1 MVVKIVELL
10 SPARDFVALKSA
22 ISNGADSVYLGLQ
35 GYNMRANVVNFG
47 VGDLK
52 KAVKCCHDSNV
63 KLYVCTNTV
72 MKDEDL
78 KTLKSVVTDISSSEA
93 DALIV
98 SDLGALQVARE
109 NDMPVHISVQSN
121 ISNIGALKLLGD
133 LGVNRV
139 ILSRELSLF
148 EIKKIAG
155 KTSMELEVF
164 VHGAMCMAISG
175 RCFLSSYLYNKSAN
189 CGECL
194 QPCRKEWKLVSED
207 HEELNIIHN
216 RNNDLG
222 AYKGHSGAYKGQ
234 ILSPKD
240 LCMVEY
246 LPELMESGVSSF
258 KIEGRGRPAE
268 YVATVTRVYREA
280 MDKYETGQWEF
291 NGNWLRELKKVYNR
305 GFDTGFYFKTPT
317 ETSKYNQSTH
327 LKRDIGEVCNYY
339 RKVRAAEIRLW
350 ADLEV
355 GDEILIQGNAT
366 GSLMQYVK
374 SMEINGENI
383 EKAHK
388 GQNVGIKVEDK
399 VRPNDVVYKRI
410 KRI

>member
-10 SPARDFVALKSA
+10 SPARDFAALKSA
-22 ISNGADSVYLGLQ
+22 ISNGADSVYLGLT
-35 GYNMRANVVNFG
+35 GYNMRANAVNFG

-63 KLYVCTNTV
+63 RLYVCTNTM
-72 MKDEDL
+72 MKDGDI
-78 KTLKSVVTDISSSEA
+78 KALKSMVTDISSSEA

-109 NDMPVHISVQSN
+109 NDMSVHMSVQSN
-121 ISNIGALKLLGD
+121 ISNVEALKLLGN
-133 LGVNRV
+133 LGVSRV

-148 EIKKIAG
+148 EIKNMAE

-164 VHGAMCMAISG
+164 VHGAMCMAVSG
-175 RCFLSSYLYNKSAN
+175 RCFLSSYLYEKSAN

-194 QPCRKEWKLVSED
+194 QPCRKEWKLLSED
-207 HEELNIIHN
+207 HEELKIIHDLK
-216 RNNDLG
+216 NDPVM
-222 AYKGHSGAYKGQ
+222 YKGR
-234 ILSPKD
+234 IFSPRD

-258 KIEGRGRPAE
+258 KIEGRARPAE

-280 MDKYETGQWEF
+280 INKYESGWWEI
-291 NGNWLRELKKVYNR
+291 NEEWIKELKKVYNR

-350 ADLEV
+350 DDLEV

-366 GSLMQYVK
+366 GSLMQYVE
-374 SMEINGENI
+374 SIEINGESI
-383 EKAHK
+383 EKAK
-388 GQNVGIKVEDK
+388 RGQNVGINVKDK

-410 KRI
+410 KRV

>member
-10 SPARDFVALKSA
+10 SPARDFAALKSA
-22 ISNGADSVYLGLQ
+22 ISNGADSVYLGLT
-35 GYNMRANVVNFG
+35 GYNMRANAVNFG

-63 KLYVCTNTV
+63 RLYVCTNTM
-72 MKDEDL
+72 MKDGDI
-78 KTLKSVVTDISSSEA
+78 KALKSMVTDISSSEA

-109 NDMPVHISVQSN
+109 NDMSVHMSVQSN
-121 ISNIGALKLLGD
+121 ISNVEALKLLGN
-133 LGVNRV
+133 LGVSRV

-148 EIKKIAG
+148 EIKNMAE

-164 VHGAMCMAISG
+164 VHGAMCMAVSG
-175 RCFLSSYLYNKSAN
+175 RCFLSSYLYEKSAN

-194 QPCRKEWKLVSED
+194 QPCRKEWKLLSED
-207 HEELNIIHN
+207 HEELKIIHDLK
-216 RNNDLG
+216 NDPVG
-222 AYKGHSGAYKGQ
+222 YKGQ
-234 ILSPKD
+234 IFSPRD

-258 KIEGRGRPAE
+258 KIEGRARPAE

-280 MDKYETGQWEF
+280 INKYESGWWEI
-291 NGNWLRELKKVYNR
+291 NEEWIKELKKVYNR

-350 ADLEV
+350 DDLEV

-366 GSLMQYVK
+366 GSLMQYVE
-374 SMEINGENI
+374 SIEINGESI
-383 EKAHK
+383 EKAK
-388 GQNVGIKVEDK
+388 RGQNVGINVKDK

-410 KRI
+410 KRV